1 MLEPSQEASVDHTL
15 SKLIKQSV
23 PLVTVLVVCL
33 LILSIGAIL
42 TLGREVFIPVALA
55 ILLSFVVA
63 PAVRLLQRLH
73 APHGLAVVVVVVTA
87 FAAILALGFVFT
99 SQLSGLAQDLPQYQE
114 TIAAKINAL
123 HSTLGASGT
132 LDRAIGVIQ
141 ELTKQVKELAQTH
154 EPQSTSPA
162 EGGRGH
168 PISVTIQN
176 TGSFFEIATGVLTP
190 LVQPL
195 AMTAIVLIFTIFV
208 LSQREDLRNR
218 FIKLVGTDDLQ
229 HTTAVLDDVAR
240 RLSGFFL
247 TQLAVNASFG
257 LIIGLGLW
265 KIGVPRPVLWGI
277 FAGILRFIPYVGAPT
292 AALFPMILA
301 LGVDPGWSMLLWT
314 IGLFLTVEMLAGNAV
329 EPLLY
334 GHSTGLSPV
343 AIVLSATIWAFL
355 WGPIGLVL
363 ATPLTVCL
371 VALGRHVRQ
380 MEFFDI
386 LLGDTPALSPAEI
399 FYQRMLAGDPSEAVL
414 QAREFLKERALSTY
428 YDEVA
433 LEGIRLAHS
442 DIARGRIS
450 PERQLVLRESI
461 IELIQHLDNV
471 RDPRPRGGAV
481 GAEAAAAVMAAGPD
495 RAASMI
501 VVTAEK
507 LKPDWRGPFPV
518 LCLAAAESLDET
530 IARMIVQVLT
540 KHGLPARAVDLT
552 DDETFNRDDTAG
564 VRMVCLSYVE
574 PLSILHLR
582 FAVRM
587 ARRQFPGVVALLG
600 IWRQRDEKM
609 IATLRQAARANVLVT
624 TIDAALNA
632 AFDAAGV
639 NATEE
644 PIRQKTLAD
653 HWGRYFP
660 SALAGKPVK

>member
-1 MLEPSQEASVDHTL
+1 MDHTL
-15 SKLIKQSV
+15 LRLIKQSL
-23 PLVTVLVVCL
+23 PLVTLLVVCL

-87 FAAILALGFVFT
+87 FAGILALGFVFT
-99 SQLSGLAQDLPQYQE
+99 SQLSGLAQDLPKYQE

-132 LDRAIGVIQ
+132 FDRAIGAFQ
-141 ELTKQVKELAQTH
+141 ELTKQVKDLAQTH
-154 EPQSTSPA
+154 EPQPTSPA
-162 EGGRGH
+162 EGGAGH

-176 TGSFFEIATGVLTP
+176 SGSFFEIASGVLTP
-190 LVQPL
+190 LMQPL

-229 HTTAVLDDVAR
+229 HTTAVLDDVAQ
-240 RLSGFFL
+240 RLSSFFL
-247 TQLAVNASFG
+247 TQLAVNAGFG

-265 KIGVPRPVLWGI
+265 KIGVPRPILWGI

-301 LGVDPGWSMLLWT
+301 VGVDPGWSMLLWT
-314 IGLFLTVEMLAGNAV
+314 IGLFLTVEMLAANAV

-371 VALGRHVRQ
+371 VALGRHVRH

-386 LLGDTPALSPAEI
+386 LLGDTPALSAAEI
-399 FYQRMLAGDPSEAVL
+399 FYQRMLAGDPSEAIL

-450 PERQLVLRESI
+450 PERQLVLRQSI
-461 IELIQHLDNV
+461 IELIEHLDNG
-471 RDPRPRGGAV
+471 RDPRPHGGAV
-481 GAEAAAAVMAAGPD
+481 GVEAAAAVMAAGPD
-495 RAASMI
+495 REASMI
-501 VVTAEK
+501 VVTPEK
-507 LKPDWRGPFPV
+507 LKPDWRGPSPV
-518 LCLAAAESLDET
+518 LCLAAAESLDE
-530 IARMIVQVLT
+530 IVARMVAQVLT
-540 KHGLPARAVDLT
+540 KHGLLAGTADPKDVEAFKR
-552 DDETFNRDDTAG
+552 DEIAG

-582 FAVRM
+582 FAVRLV
-587 ARRQFPGVVALLG
+587 RRQFPGVVALLG

-609 IATLRQAARANVLVT
+609 IATLRQAARADMLVT

-632 AFDAAGV
+632 AFEAAGV
-639 NATEE
+639 KATED
-644 PIRQKTLAD
+644 PVRQI
-653 HWGRYFP
+653 
-660 SALAGKPVK
+660 ALVEH